1 MIWIAIFAGI
11 VAGVTLGIFV
21 TLEIPAVIARY
32 VSLALLASFDTL
44 IGGLK
49 SYLKREFDE
58 WIFVSGFVANSL
70 LAAFISFLGDRLGI
84 ELYLA
89 VILVFGMRIFQ
100 NLAELRHVLISMLK
114 RAKKE
119 HEN

>member
-1 MIWIAIFAGI
+1 MIWIITFLGLI
-11 VAGVTLGIFV
+11 LGVLLGLY
-21 TLEIPAVIARY
+21 TSLEIPAVIAKY

-49 SYLKREFDE
+49 SYLRNEFDE
-58 WIFVSGFVANSL
+58 WIFVSGFIANAF
-70 LAAFISFLGDRLGI
+70 LAALIAFLGDRLGI

-100 NLAELRHVLISMLK
+100 NLAELRHALIEKLRQSGK
-114 RAKKE
+114 RYE
-119 HEN
+119 D

>member
-1 MIWIAIFAGI
+1 MIWIATFSGI
-11 VAGVTLGIFV
+11 VFGILLGIFV
-21 TLEIPAVIARY
+21 SLEIPVSIAKY

-49 SYLKREFDE
+49 SYLRHEFDE
-58 WIFVSGFVANSL
+58 WVFVSGFIANSL
-70 LAAFISFLGDRLGI
+70 LAALIAFLGDRLGI

-100 NLAELRHVLISMLK
+100 NLAELRHVLIEWI
-114 RAKKE
+114 RRHGKKK
-119 HEN
+119 

>member
-1 MIWIAIFAGI
+1 MIWIAIFAGA
-11 VAGVTLGIFV
+11 VAGFALGILV

-32 VSLALLASFDTL
+32 VSIALLASFDTL

-49 SYLKREFDE
+49 SYLKGEFDE
-58 WIFVSGFVANSL
+58 WIFVSGFLANSL
-70 LAAFISFLGDRLGI
+70 LAAFISYLGDRLGI

-100 NLAELRHVLISMLK
+100 NLAELRHVLLF
-114 RAKKE
+114 RLRDTRNKK
-119 HEN
+119 